1 MAELHEILS
10 VTEAA
15 ELAGVTPGRLRQ
27 LIEDGRLRGKKI
39 GNSWAILA
47 RDVDTFMGRK
57 RGAGRPDEQQALA
70 GRLFV
75 DLRGKSPIQIQ
86 LKGQIPDVYFWF
98 KADNRSALEVELDR
112 MWVEVSIG
120 RPIAEGWMLHR
131 YLVGPNEWNEA
142 VLFHQYLTRDQADAI
157 RQSVESGNPSAA
169 YLRLQVR
176 AYFNTPFGSV
186 AVGNSIE
193 REKGEFPFYL

>member
-47 RDVDTFMGRK
+47 RDVETFIGRK

-70 GRLFV
+70 SRLFV
-75 DLRGKSPIQIQ
+75 DLRGNSPIQIQ
-86 LKGQIPDVYFWF
+86 LAGQLPDVRLWF

-112 MWVEVSIG
+112 MWVEVSVG
-120 RPIAEGWMLHR
+120 QPIADGWMLHR
-131 YLVGPNEWNEA
+131 
-142 VLFHQYLTRDQADAI
+142 
-157 RQSVESGNPSAA
+157 
-169 YLRLQVR
+169 
-176 AYFNTPFGSV
+176 
-186 AVGNSIE
+186 
-193 REKGEFPFYL
+193 